1 MGFPAFRTPRYAR
14 RGGVLLAAALASLA
28 MAWASPAAAEANS
41 TVDGDLFNLIN
52 QDRANAGVAPLRW
65 SSTLGGIAE
74 SAPYGG
80 CGYTISGRAQDLLQR
95 NYFSH
100 TILNCG
106 SQTVFNMMQANG
118 IAPNPAGENISFV
131 SGIAGAGAIA
141 QYLNTSFMNS
151 PGHRANILNPA
162 FTQVGVGTAYG
173 AWSAACGGC
182 SAVTIGVEDFAGG
195 GAHASQPPPRRTS
208 PPPPAPRSAK
218 PAAGPHAPISDQRGA
233 VGESRGPDPRD
244 PRKTRAAPVAAGRR
258 CFVRRR
264 RWPGLVATGRPLSR
278 LAVAERGGQT
288 RVSVTSMLPRT
299 ALVYGQRWSASA
311 MRASAAVRSGTDG
324 RWMSSSTSRPK
335 RPDAI
340 GPNPTRAV
348 TVESSAVRWV
358 RRAIPIIAFW

>member
-52 QDRANAGVAPLRW
+52 QDRANAGLAPLRW

-131 SGIAGAGAIA
+131 SGLAGAGAIA

-218 PAAGPHAPISDQRGA
+218 PASAPAPAPAAAPPPPAPAPVPVLVPSRLVHMHPSPISA
-233 VGESRGPDPRD
+233 VPSGSH
-244 PRKTRAAPVAAGRR
+244 AAPTRITRGKPAEHPWLPVGGALFAAGG
-258 CFVRRR
+258 
-264 RWPGLVATGRPLSR
+264 GLVWWR
-278 LAVAERGGQT
+278 LAVRSRGWPWPNGVV
-288 RVSVTSMLPRT
+288 RP
-299 ALVYGQRWSASA
+299 GSA
-311 MRASAAVRSGTDG
+311 
-324 RWMSSSTSRPK
+324 
-335 RPDAI
+335 
-340 GPNPTRAV
+340 
-348 TVESSAVRWV
+348 
-358 RRAIPIIAFW
+358 

>member
-118 IAPNPAGENISFV
+118 IAPNPAGENISF
-131 SGIAGAGAIA
+131 GRGLA
-141 QYLNTSFMNS
+141 Q
-151 PGHRANILNPA
+151 RA
-162 FTQVGVGTAYG
+162 
-173 AWSAACGGC
+173 
-182 SAVTIGVEDFAGG
+182 
-195 GAHASQPPPRRTS
+195 H
-208 PPPPAPRSAK
+208 
-218 PAAGPHAPISDQRGA
+218 ISDK
-233 VGESRGPDPRD
+233 DPKATYADHHGWLRAD
-244 PRKTRAAPVAAGRR
+244 PCASLRR
-258 CFVRRR
+258 SSRRR
-264 RWPGLVATGRPLSR
+264 KADCWPSR
-278 LAVAERGGQT
+278 
-288 RVSVTSMLPRT
+288 
-299 ALVYGQRWSASA
+299 
-311 MRASAAVRSGTDG
+311 
-324 RWMSSSTSRPK
+324 
-335 RPDAI
+335 
-340 GPNPTRAV
+340 
-348 TVESSAVRWV
+348 
-358 RRAIPIIAFW
+358 